1 MSAGGTDAL
10 QTLSVVTAFPLIFIL
25 SLVAAS
31 LVRWLREDD
40 RYRSGATGPA
50 PGPGAAEP
58 GLGPDQGKEPGLD
71 TPPSPPAAA
80 AR

>member
-31 LVRWLREDD
+31 LVRWLREDE
-40 RYRSGATGPA
+40 RYRAGAPGPA
-50 PGPGAAEP
+50 PGAAEP
-58 GLGPDQGKEPGLD
+58 GLGLDQGKEPGLD
-71 TPPSPPAAA
+71 TPPSPPATA